1 MSQKNSIL
9 NNIQKLLL
17 ILITVVSLLY
27 IQTILA
33 TTLINYSIDSH
44 FLNNNSHTNI
54 FDPQELFTH
63 YFEWIIW
70 TYKYY
75 KILIQQ
81 KYYLLVIIISTYS
94 ILALITIITIV
105 LACRKINHTF
115 SNINELFGSA
125 SWANETEIKKA
136 NLQAKKGILLGQA
149 PQGGYLIAD
158 GFQHVLLFAP
168 TGSGKGVGFVI
179 PNCLFWH
186 DSLIVH
192 DMKLEN
198 YALTSGWRASQGQK
212 IYVWEPSNT
221 KGITH
226 CYNPLEKIS
235 SEPGKMIDDIQKIGN
250 LLLPEKDFWNNEA
263 RSLFLGITLA
273 ILANPT
279 KLKTLGEVRRTLCS
293 DDLIQEIAVMLD
305 CYGKEIHPVGYM
317 NLSAVLQKPDKER
330 GSVISTLLSALEL
343 WANPLIDAATASSDF
358 DISKFKSERTTVYVG
373 ATPDNVTRLQKLM
386 QIFYQQATELLTTK
400 MPDLKKEPY
409 GVLFMMDEF
418 PTLGK
423 MEQFKSG
430 IAFFRGYRV
439 RLFLIIQDTQQLK
452 GTYEEAGMNT
462 FLSNSTYRITFAA
475 NNYDTANLISQ
486 LCGNKTIDSVSYSYS
501 SGLENIFKGPSASY
515 SKAQRALLLPQEV
528 IQLPPDEQ
536 ILLIEATSPI
546 KSKKIRYFLD
556 EMMLSRLLDPTFVPK
571 QKAFNIREY
580 RILLNKT
587 IDKINNDNKDIS
599 T

>member
-1 MSQKNSIL
+1 MF
-9 NNIQKLLL
+9 
-17 ILITVVSLLY
+17 Y
-27 IQTILA
+27 IATGTILYA
-33 TTLINYSIDSH
+33 RLYNH
-44 FLNNNSHTNI
+44 LLNI
-54 FDPQELFTH
+54 RIEQ
-63 YFEWIIW
+63 
-70 TYKYY
+70 
-75 KILIQQ
+75 
-81 KYYLLVIIISTYS
+81 
-94 ILALITIITIV
+94 
-105 LACRKINHTF
+105 
-115 SNINELFGSA
+115 FGSA
-125 SWANETEIKKA
+125 SWASSKEIDKS
-136 NLQAKKGILLGQA
+136 NLRAKKGILLGKD
-149 PQGGYLIAD
+149 PHGGYLVAD

-179 PNCLFWH
+179 PNCLFWQ

-198 YALTSGWRASQGQK
+198 YALTSGWRAQQGQR
-212 IYVWEPSNT
+212 IFVWEPSNT

-226 CYNPLEKIS
+226 CYNPLDNIS
-235 SEPGKMIDDIQKIGN
+235 VEPGKRIDDIQKIGN

-273 ILANPT
+273 ILTDPT
-279 KLKTLGEVRRTLCS
+279 KLKTLGEIRRTLCS
-293 DDLIQEIAVMLD
+293 DDLISEIARILD
-305 CYGKEIHPVGYM
+305 CYGREIHPVGYM

-343 WANPLIDAATASSDF
+343 WANPLIDAAKASSDF
-358 DISKFKSERTTVYVG
+358 DIASFKAIKTTVYVG

-400 MPDLKKEPY
+400 MPNLKTEPY
-409 GVLFMMDEF
+409 GVLFLMDEF

-452 GTYEEAGMNT
+452 GTYEDAGMNT
-462 FLSNSTYRITFAA
+462 FLSNSTYRVTFAA
-475 NNYDTANLISQ
+475 NNYETANLISQ
-486 LCGNKTIDSVSYSYS
+486 LCGNKTIESVSYSHS
-501 SGLENIFKGPSASY
+501 PGLENLLKGPSRSY

-546 KSKKIRYFLD
+546 KSKKIRYFQDKNFLKK
-556 EMMLSRLLDPTFVPK
+556 LLNPTFVPK
-571 QKAFNIREY
+571 QKPFNIREY
-580 RILLNKT
+580 KALLNKT
-587 IDKINNDNKDIS
+587 IENNIKTIDKKLEQ
-599 T
+599 